1 MITGD
6 DYRMK
11 ITIHGDHIKI
21 TEAIKEYVE
30 EKISKLGK
38 YFDASNEIDVIVK
51 IRVRGNEQIIE
62 VTVPTKLFTIRAEE
76 SNADLYAAI
85 DLVQKKLEAQIK
97 KNKSKLANK
106 YKDKKGFVMAEDD
119 TPIEEETSP
128 IVRRKEVEFKPM
140 DEEEAILQME
150 MVNHDFFVFK
160 NSQEKCTSVVYRRK
174 DGTYGII
181 NAR

>member
-1 MITGD
+1 
-6 DYRMK
+6 MK
-11 ITIHGDHIKI
+11 ITIHGDHIKV

-30 EKISKLGK
+30 EKISKLEK
-38 YFDASNEIDVIVK
+38 YFDTTGDIDIIVK
-51 IRVRGNEQIIE
+51 IRVKGNDQIIE
-62 VTVPTKLFTIRAEE
+62 VTIPTKLFTIRAEE
-76 SNADLYAAI
+76 SHSDLYAAI
-85 DLVQKKLEAQIK
+85 DLVQKKLESQIK
-97 KNKSKLANK
+97 KNKSKISSR
-106 YKDKKGFVMAEDD
+106 YKDKKGYIMVDEGV
-119 TPIEEETSP
+119 TEEEEPSL

-160 NSQEKCTSVVYRRK
+160 NSQEKCTSVVYKRK

>member
-1 MITGD
+1 
-6 DYRMK
+6 MK

-21 TEAIKEYVE
+21 TEAIKDYVE
-30 EKISKLGK
+30 EKISKLKK
-38 YFDASNEIDVIVK
+38 YFDETSDIDVIVK
-51 IRVRGNEQIIE
+51 IRVKGNDQIIE

-76 SNADLYAAI
+76 SNSDLYAAI
-85 DLVQKKLEAQIK
+85 DLVQKKLETQIK
-97 KNKSKLANK
+97 KNKAKLANR
-106 YKDKKGFVMAEDD
+106 YRDKKGFIMTEDEA
-119 TPIEEETSP
+119 PVVEEEASP

>member
-1 MITGD
+1 MVDEG
-6 DYRMK
+6 
-11 ITIHGDHIKI
+11 
-21 TEAIKEYVE
+21 
-30 EKISKLGK
+30 
-38 YFDASNEIDVIVK
+38 
-51 IRVRGNEQIIE
+51 
-62 VTVPTKLFTIRAEE
+62 VT
-76 SNADLYAAI
+76 
-85 DLVQKKLEAQIK
+85 
-97 KNKSKLANK
+97 
-106 YKDKKGFVMAEDD
+106 
-119 TPIEEETSP
+119 EEEEPSL